1 MTDTVTVQ
9 LLFTPVTGT
18 PINHPLSHKGYALKI
33 VLYRCIMVSQW
44 HRRGV
49 IAVATLRVKNIPGG
63 LCERMKSV
71 AVFLAIICIGV
82 SCSRQDDEAAIR
94 ELIEKGA
101 GMAEAHDVSG
111 ILGLAVE
118 DLRVMPGN
126 LDGRGV
132 TGILWR
138 AFKYYGPLRVLYP
151 RPDVELAEG
160 GKQAFAGF
168 PFLIVR
174 KEQTLPELEQL
185 TDDPLGWLD
194 EVGKNADLYRLELD
208 LINLDGDWLVKQA
221 ILKRFTGTGFRQ

>member
-1 MTDTVTVQ
+1 VA
-9 LLFTPVTGT
+9 
-18 PINHPLSHKGYALKI
+18 AL
-33 VLYRCIMVSQW
+33 
-44 HRRGV
+44 
-49 IAVATLRVKNIPGG
+49 TVKNIPDE
-63 LCERMKSV
+63 LYERLKSV
-71 AVFLAIICIGV
+71 SIFLAIICIAV

-94 ELIEKGA
+94 EMIEKGA
-101 GMAEAHDVSG
+101 AMAEAHDCSG
-111 ILGLAVE
+111 ILELAVE

-138 AFKYYGPLRVLYP
+138 AFKYYGPLQVLYP

-185 TDDPLGWLD
+185 RDDPLDWLD
-194 EVGKNADLYRLELD
+194 EVGKNADLYRLELE

>member
-1 MTDTVTVQ
+1 
-9 LLFTPVTGT
+9 
-18 PINHPLSHKGYALKI
+18 
-33 VLYRCIMVSQW
+33 MVWQE
-44 HRRGV
+44 HRRGI
-49 IAVATLRVKNIPGG
+49 IAVATWTVRNIPDE
-63 LCERMKSV
+63 LCERLKSL
-71 AVFLAIICIGV
+71 AIFLAIICIGV
-82 SCSRQDDEAAIR
+82 SCSRQDDEEAIR
-94 ELIEKGA
+94 ALIEKAA

-118 DLRVMPGN
+118 DLRVMPGS
-126 LDGRGV
+126 LESRGV
-132 TGILWR
+132 AGILWR
-138 AFKYYGPLRVLYP
+138 AFKYYGPLQVLYP

-185 TDDPLGWLD
+185 RDDPLGWLD

-221 ILKRFTGTGFRQ
+221 ILKRFTGTGFR

>member
-1 MTDTVTVQ
+1 
-9 LLFTPVTGT
+9 
-18 PINHPLSHKGYALKI
+18 
-33 VLYRCIMVSQW
+33 MVSRG
-44 HRRGV
+44 HRKG
-49 IAVATLRVKNIPGG
+49 IITVATSTVKNIPDALYGH
-63 LCERMKSV
+63 LKTA
-71 AVFLAIICIGV
+71 AVFLAIICIGL

-126 LDGRGV
+126 LDGRAV
-132 TGILWR
+132 KGILWR
-138 AFKYYGPLRVLYP
+138 AFKYYGPLRILYP

-160 GKQAFAGF
+160 GKQAFAQF

-174 KEQTLPELEQL
+174 KEQTLPELERL
-185 TDDPLGWLD
+185 RDDPLGWLD

-208 LINLDGDWLVKQA
+208 LISLEGDWLVKQA